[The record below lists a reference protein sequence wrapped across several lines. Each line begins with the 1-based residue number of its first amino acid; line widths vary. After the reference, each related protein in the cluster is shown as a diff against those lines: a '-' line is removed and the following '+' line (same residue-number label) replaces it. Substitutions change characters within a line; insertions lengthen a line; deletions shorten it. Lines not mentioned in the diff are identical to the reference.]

1 LHWALNQKGDGDEG
15 IATLDGESFKQ
26 KFIEA
31 MDDDFNTAQA
41 IAVLFELVKEINRGA
56 EQGMNITEAQRTL
69 LKLAGIL
76 ALTLKEKTK
85 PTLDAEVFIRLLVSV
100 RDDLR
105 QTQQWQLTDKIRGGL
120 ADSGIAL
127 EDTPQG
133 TIWKYK
139 R

>member
-1 LHWALNQKGDGDEG
+1 
-15 IATLDGESFKQ
+15 
-26 KFIEA
+26 

-56 EQGMNITEAQRTL
+56 EQGMNITEAQRSL
-69 LKLAGIL
+69 LKLVGVL
-76 ALTLKEKTK
+76 GFTLKEKTK
-85 PTLDAEVFIRLLVSV
+85 PTLDAEAFIRLLVST

-105 QTQQWQLTDKIRGGL
+105 QTQQWQLADKIRGGL
-120 ADSGIAL
+120 ADLGIAL